1 MDVVWYEREDVKDQ
15 LLIFGRG
22 IQGVSPFD
30 VILEPDPAKC
40 HSGSCSFTD
49 RRITVNPTLFSAP
62 DREQYLLTKGL
73 LVHEAGHRR
82 HTTPLYLPP
91 ITWEIANIL
100 EDERI
105 ENRMHEE
112 FIGVQW
118 LIMKLARRFYKDSR
132 HLDPTSE
139 SPDEVVAYFLQLRW
153 ALRIGQPVKGALSP
167 LNQQL
172 WEEIKPLVF
181 DAWHAANTESVNQLA
196 EEITEILGLTRLE
209 TGDQSSPE
217 RNVSNTPPSGETIT
231 SERK

>member
-1 MDVVWYEREDVKDQ
+1 MDDQWYERQDVKDQ

-22 IQGVSPFD
+22 IQGINPFD
-30 VILEPDPAKC
+30 VILEPNPEKC
-40 HSGSCSFTD
+40 YSGCCSFTD
-49 RRITVNPTLFSAP
+49 RKITVNPTLFSTPA
-62 DREQYLLTKGL
+62 REQYLLTKGL

-82 HTTPLYLPP
+82 HTTPFYLPP

-100 EDERI
+100 EDERV

-118 LIMKLARRFYKDSR
+118 LIHKLARRFYEDSR

-139 SPDEVVAYFLQLRW
+139 SPEEVVAYFLQLRW

-181 DAWHAANTESVNQLA
+181 EAWHAANTESVNQHA
-196 EEITEILGLTRLE
+196 EEITEILGLTRL
-209 TGDQSSPE
+209 GMVDQSSQE
-217 RNVSNTPPSGETIT
+217 RSVSNTPPSGEPIT
-231 SERK
+231 EERT